1 MNTFAIRVLRLGIC
15 GLAVVSAL
23 GGEPPRTGPET
34 EKRFPPLKVPPGLVA
49 TLFACD
55 PLIEYPSAITAGPRP
70 GSILV
75 AVDYLTGLG
84 TAIVRRDEIR
94 RVEDTN
100 GDGYAD
106 RATVYA
112 GGFNS
117 IQGLAYLDGT
127 AFVMHAPALTALRDE
142 DGDGVA
148 EVRRDLLTG
157 LGLPPESNPVRL
169 HCANG
174 VVAGHDGWLY
184 LALGDHGCDVMR
196 PEGDRLVLRGGG
208 ILRCRTDGRDL
219 HVFATGLRNI
229 YDVALDEDL
238 NVFVRD
244 NENDGGDYKVRV
256 YHSFFGA
263 DHGYPHLY
271 AERPEEALRPL
282 ADLGLGSSA
291 GGLFYLETALPREYR
306 GNLFFCEWGR
316 AVMRY
321 RPEPSGSSFT
331 PLKELEFAAGAAADP
346 YGFKPTDLAVQ
357 RDGSILV
364 ADWADGQQP
373 KRGRGRIYRI
383 GPPGGAAAWV
393 ATRAGPPADGLSGWI
408 ARLDAESSSERI
420 EAQAALERLGPEAR
434 AALRGALAR
443 RELGV
448 RGRGHAIWALA
459 RSGGA
464 AAVEDLID
472 LARTDREPR
481 IRAQAL
487 RAVADLIDPV
497 LVDHRLDAGPSE
509 AELVPRLAPLARDR
523 DPRVV
528 REAVIAVGRL
538 GRPRAPSWLHRILKD
553 PDPALAHAAM
563 QAMRRS
569 RNWPEILALLDQ
581 PDAAPARVI
590 AVRALAERA
599 EPVVVDGLID
609 RVRREPVP
617 ARRSVYADLLSRVY
631 KKPGPEPYWG
641 YRPAPRPANTVAW
654 ERTDAIA
661 AVLGRL
667 LADPD
672 RAVRMAVLRR
682 MHRERV
688 PTPLASLG
696 ALLRTE
702 RDPEH
707 VAVILAS
714 LREHPVD
721 RSAELLR
728 HLVTDRTGSVANRLT
743 ALRILA
749 GAAVDAA
756 DPHWPRLLAAL
767 EDGPVL
773 AEALRT
779 AGRRRRLGD
788 GDASLL
794 VTKLGSPDP
803 TVRAAAVEAVAA
815 LRAAGAGAAGPVR
828 ALLQDRDAGVRRAAV
843 AAVGTLGIASAVE
856 PLLKLAQGPD
866 PELRRASL
874 ESLRQLGD
882 PRALPLAVAG
892 LPDRATEVAALRC
905 LGELGGPDQAGVVAD
920 HARRHPTAEVLP
932 LAVRLLT
939 DWGRRPQLPV
949 PRQHELARALAELQ
963 GASGDL
969 LAWQVAGPLPAAA
982 REPLIRQIGQSRQFP
997 ESRPGIAAAWQ
1008 TRLATGTESPLRLDA
1023 GPDASPDGAWLAFTE
1038 MDLPEAT
1045 AGEFQVTGS
1054 GWRIWL
1060 NGRLIHRGGGAAAPP
1075 AASAAIEATLARGP
1089 NRLLVEI
1096 AAGRAN
1102 AFHLRFRRRSSRV
1115 EHERLMRAA
1124 LTRSGD
1130 AQRGRRLLFD
1140 REKSQCLKCHRI
1152 GDQGERIGPELTGVG
1167 GRFSRIFLVESIL
1180 EPSRTIAPSFET
1192 VAVALQDGR
1201 VLAGVRA
1208 AETDRTLTLA
1218 DQQGQAHVLARSSI
1232 QEQKVQPQS
1241 TMPEGL
1247 EQRFTPEE
1255 FLDLIEF
1262 LASQK

>member
-1 MNTFAIRVLRLGIC
+1 MNTLIIRALGLGIC

-34 EKRFPPLKVPPGLVA
+34 EKRFPPLKVPPGLAA

-55 PLIEYPSAITAGPRP
+55 PLIEYPSAIAAGPRP
-70 GSILV
+70 GSILL

-84 TAIVRRDEIR
+84 TTIVRRDEIR

-112 GGFNS
+112 AGFNS
-117 IQGLAYLDGT
+117 IQGLAYHDGT
-127 AFVMHAPALTALRDE
+127 AFVMHAPLLTALRDE

-157 LGLPPESNPVRL
+157 LGLPPERNPVRL

-184 LALGDHGCDVMR
+184 LALGDHGCDVVR
-196 PEGDRLVLRGGG
+196 PEGDRLVLSGGG

-229 YDVALDEDL
+229 YDIALDEDL

-263 DHGYPHLY
+263 DHGYPYLY
-271 AERPEEALRPL
+271 AERPDEALPPL

-291 GGLFYLETALPREYR
+291 GGLVYLETALPPEYR

-321 RPEPSGSSFT
+321 RPEPSGSSFA
-331 PLKELEFAAGAAADP
+331 PLKEVEFAAGAASDP

-357 RDGSILV
+357 RDGSMLV

-383 GPPGGAAAWV
+383 GPPSGATAHV
-393 ATRAGPPADGLSGWI
+393 ATRAGGAPGTDLRGWI
-408 ARLDAESSSERI
+408 ARLDAASQFDRI
-420 EAQAALERLGPEAR
+420 EAQAAIERRGPEAL
-434 AALRGALAR
+434 AALRQALAR
-443 RELGV
+443 HDLGV

-459 RSGGA
+459 HHGGA
-464 AAVEDLID
+464 TVVEELID
-472 LARTDREPR
+472 LARTDPEPR

-487 RAVADLIDPV
+487 RAVGDLIDPV
-497 LVDHRLDAGPSE
+497 LVRHRLDAGPGDR
-509 AELVPRLAPLARDR
+509 ALAGRLAQLARDQ

-528 REAVIAVGRL
+528 REIVIGVGRL
-538 GRPRAPSWLHRILKD
+538 GWPGAPAWLSAILRD

-563 QAMRRS
+563 RTMRRS
-569 RNWPEILALLDQ
+569 RNWPAILALLDQ
-581 PDAAPARVI
+581 PDSAPARVI

-599 EPVVVDGLID
+599 EPEVVDGLID

-617 ARRSVYADLLSRVY
+617 ARRRAYADLLSRVS

-654 ERTDAIA
+654 ERTGAIA
-661 AVLGRL
+661 AVLDHL

-682 MHRERV
+682 MHRERIA
-688 PTPLASLG
+688 TRLASLG
-696 ALLRTE
+696 ALLRIE
-702 RDPEH
+702 HDPEN
-707 VAVILAS
+707 VALILES
-714 LREHPVD
+714 LRDHPVD
-721 RSAELLR
+721 RSGELLR
-728 HLVTDRTGSVANRLT
+728 DVITDRTGSAANRLT
-743 ALRILA
+743 ALKILA
-749 GAAVDAA
+749 SAAVEAA
-756 DPHWPRLLAAL
+756 DSHFPGLLAAL

-773 AEALRT
+773 AEALR
-779 AGRRRRLGD
+779 AVGRRHRLRD
-788 GDASLL
+788 RSLL
-794 VTKLGSPDP
+794 VTKLGSPDAA
-803 TVRAAAVEAVAA
+803 VRAAAVEAVAD
-815 LRAAGAGAAGPVR
+815 LGAADAAEPVR
-828 ALLQDRDAGVRRAAV
+828 ALLGDRDAGVRRAAV
-843 AAVGTLGIASAVE
+843 AAVGTLGLTAAVE
-856 PLLKLAQGPD
+856 PLLKLAQDPD
-866 PELRRASL
+866 PQLRRASL
-874 ESLRQLGD
+874 ESLRRLRD

-892 LPDRATEVAALRC
+892 LPDRATELAALRC
-905 LGELGGPDQAGVVAD
+905 IGELGGPDQAGVVVE
-920 HARRHPTAEVLP
+920 HARRHPSAEVLL
-932 LAVRLLT
+932 LAARLLA
-939 DWGRRPQLPV
+939 DWSRPEHLP
-949 PRQHELARALAELQ
+949 PSRQQELARALAELQ
-963 GASGDL
+963 GASGVV
-969 LAWQVAGPLPAAA
+969 LAWRVAGPLPSDA
-982 REPLIRQIGQSRQFP
+982 REALIRQIAQSGHLP
-997 ESRPGIAAAWQ
+997 ESRPGITPTWPI
-1008 TRLATGTESPLRLDA
+1008 RLATGTESPLRLD
-1023 GPDASPDGAWLAFTE
+1023 GGHDFQPGMAWLALSE
-1038 MDLPEAT
+1038 IELPEAT
-1045 AGEFQVTGS
+1045 AGEFRLTGS
-1054 GWRIWL
+1054 GLRLWL
-1060 NGRLIHRGGGAAAPP
+1060 NGRLIHPGGGSTAPAPAP
-1075 AASAAIEATLARGP
+1075 AAIDATLARGS
-1089 NRLLVEI
+1089 NHLLIEVA
-1096 AAGRAN
+1096 AAGTP
-1102 AFHLRFRRRSSRV
+1102 AFHLRFRRRSSRL

-1130 AQRGRRLLFD
+1130 ASRGRRLLFD
-1140 REKSQCLKCHRI
+1140 TEKSQCLKCHRL
-1152 GDQGERIGPELTGVG
+1152 GDRGERIGPELTGVG

-1180 EPSRTIAPSFET
+1180 EPSRTIAPSYET
-1192 VAVALQDGR
+1192 VALALQDGR
-1201 VLAGVRA
+1201 VLTGVRA
-1208 AETDRTLTLA
+1208 AETDQTLTLA
-1218 DQQGQAHVLARSSI
+1218 DPQGQTHVLARSSI
-1232 QEQKVQPQS
+1232 QEQKTQPQS